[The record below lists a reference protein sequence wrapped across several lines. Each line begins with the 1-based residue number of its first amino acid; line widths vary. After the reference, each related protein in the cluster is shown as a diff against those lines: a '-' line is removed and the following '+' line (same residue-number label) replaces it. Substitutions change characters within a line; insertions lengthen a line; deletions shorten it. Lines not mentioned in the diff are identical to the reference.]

1 MDELF
6 PGPGFPLARL
16 LWQDLVM
23 QPQRRSVRQVAK
35 MIGNPKSALSDPK
48 YWREPVCRR
57 WLYHVAVRAL
67 FDPAEALPLAV
78 LGVRLA
84 LRIVRRQERRGIRSR
99 CCLALAYGVLGSTY
113 RAAGKL
119 DKAARTLAKALKN
132 ARRCPDNDV
141 QSDVLRREAI
151 LRGQLA
157 RHPDGTVDPT
167 GHRRAIHLV
176 NAAVRTALGSQ
187 AEANART
194 TRGMLLLYAGAA
206 ASAVL
211 EARWALDRVDA
222 EDRPYDQVAALSLL
236 INALIEGDQAD
247 RDEAAHHLENLR
259 AALPPR
265 CPAVRGRLLWAEAL
279 LYFHNR
285 RRKGRTRKLL
295 DQARRKFIDR
305 KMHIEAAAV
314 TAELA
319 RHAPEGAV
327 ARLCTDLLPILEPGP
342 VLNLVERLR
351 EARVVERVDLAEQLR
366 RIVQCP
372 GILPAAA

>member
-1 MDELF
+1 
-6 PGPGFPLARL
+6 
-16 LWQDLVM
+16 M
-23 QPQRRSVRQVAK
+23 QRQRRSVRQVRELIAE
-35 MIGNPKSALSDPK
+35 PKRALAEPK

-57 WLYHVAVRAL
+57 WLRHVTDTAL
-67 FDPAEALPLAV
+67 FNPTEALPLAV
-78 LGVRLA
+78 IGVRLA
-84 LRIVRRQERRGIRSR
+84 LRVVRRQERRWIRYR

-119 DKAARTLAKALKN
+119 DKASRALAKALKN

-157 RHPDGTVDPT
+157 RQPAGTVDPA

-176 NAAVRTALGSQ
+176 NAAVSTASGSQ
-187 AEANART
+187 AEARARIN
-194 TRGMLLLYAGAA
+194 RGMLLLYVGDAV
-206 ASAVL
+206 SAVHD
-211 EARWALDRVDA
+211 ARWALDKVDA

-259 AALPPR
+259 VALPPR

-279 LYFHNR
+279 LCFHNR
-285 RRKGRTRKLL
+285 RRKGRTRNLL
-295 DQARRKFIDR
+295 NQARKKFIR
-305 KMHIEAAAV
+305 LKMHTEAAAV

-327 ARLCTDLLPILEPGP
+327 ARLCPDLLPILESGP
-342 VLNLVERLR
+342 VRDLVERLR
-351 EARVVERVDLAEQLR
+351 EARVVERVDLAERLR
-366 RIVQCP
+366 RMVQCP
-372 GILPAAA
+372 GILPATA